1 MTTGLTERSLLK
13 QRLHVACS
21 QIKLQLLTQP
31 ECGCDCR
38 GSGHG
43 YPTRVI
49 HDVKLSLQQIT
60 LHSRTPEAVCTVVLM
75 PQKQK
80 LLGLHP
86 FLCIKN
92 ARVPSINTTWNC
104 FIWGP
109 GQIPQSRSCR
119 EHRVHDLHPLT
130 AYRDAAAVNVK
141 LDLSTPYCPLWSN
154 NYKAKGGAGTYC
166 HLFSSAR
173 WKYVISIVLNLIATL
188 AARHYHQLLASSHC
202 MVIWEHNVPETES
215 IIGRQRRGGSWTL
228 FLCSYSSLYS
238 LSFSPRWTTV
248 DHCFRS
254 NGCLAAAGS
263 GCCRDGWEDIMEYEC
278 ECVCVCWGM
287 LSSLERH
294 NADGALSNAKARF
307 YHFKRTSFLFKV
319 TYAAWI
325 LLTQSVLTG
334 FITSWNCWKDANL
347 KKQQKK
353 KQYNS

>member
-60 LHSRTPEAVCTVVLM
+60 LHSRTPEAVRTVVLM

-109 GQIPQSRSCR
+109 GLIPQSRSCR

-141 LDLSTPYCPLWSN
+141 LDLSTPYFPLWSN

-166 HLFSSAR
+166 HPFSSAW

-238 LSFSPRWTTV
+238 LSFSLRWTTV

-319 TYAAWI
+319 TYAAWT
-325 LLTQSVLTG
+325 LLTAFISQS
-334 FITSWNCWKDANL
+334 
-347 KKQQKK
+347 
-353 KQYNS
+353 